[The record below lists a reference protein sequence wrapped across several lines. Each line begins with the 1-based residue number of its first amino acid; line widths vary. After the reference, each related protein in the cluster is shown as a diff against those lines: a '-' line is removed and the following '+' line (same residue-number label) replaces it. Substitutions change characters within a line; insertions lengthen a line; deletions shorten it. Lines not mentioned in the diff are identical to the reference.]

1 MSELDRW
8 GVAGEWTLE
17 APPPSLIASLP
28 LRISRL
34 LADARTALGG
44 QSTQDMLAALGK
56 LIPVLR
62 EVGGGGR
69 DREQETL
76 ILWGCNS
83 GRGLGRRHPKPLL
96 AYCQHSLPPAW
107 PQESNPPTKQ
117 GSVTELLEKILQRVR
132 RSWPEELRCRPGMSP
147 CPLQHP
153 PFLICK
159 RGRQELVGLS
169 GGSAHLHS
177 SSGSGCGRILGP
189 TSFLDRALL
198 SSPPRSQPSLLSSS
212 QASLEPVLGQA
223 QDATRKFL
231 DAARDL
237 VQEVR
242 GPSQPLPWK
251 QYADRKGKGDRTGAP
266 GPVPAWVQALS

>member
-8 GVAGEWTLE
+8 GVAGDWTLE
-17 APPPSLIASLP
+17 APPPSLVASLL

-117 GSVTELLEKILQRVR
+117 GSVTELLETILQRVR
-132 RSWPEELRCRPGMSP
+132 RGWPEELRCRPGMSP

-153 PFLICK
+153 PHSLFVK
-159 RGRQELVGLS
+159 GGGRSSWGSVGGVHTSIPAQEVDV
-169 GGSAHLHS
+169 GGS
-177 SSGSGCGRILGP
+177 
-189 TSFLDRALL
+189 
-198 SSPPRSQPSLLSSS
+198 
-212 QASLEPVLGQA
+212 
-223 QDATRKFL
+223 
-231 DAARDL
+231 
-237 VQEVR
+237 
-242 GPSQPLPWK
+242 
-251 QYADRKGKGDRTGAP
+251 
-266 GPVPAWVQALS
+266 WVQHHSWPGHY